1 VLAASGVTVYTVGH
15 STRPFDR
22 FVELLAREGV
32 RCIADVRTI
41 PASRRYPQYNA
52 DALAA
57 ALAER
62 GLDYVHMPGLGGR
75 RRPRPDSPNTAWRN
89 EGFRGYADHMLT
101 SEFQAAL
108 GTLTEIAATQPTAVM
123 CAEAVPWRCHRSL
136 LADALVARGDTV
148 LHILD
153 ARTSPHTLSP
163 FAVVEAGTVR
173 YRSAGAQDDL
183 FGGE

>member
-1 VLAASGVTVYTVGH
+1 MPAASGVTVYTIGH

-41 PASRRYPQYNA
+41 PASRRHPQYNA
-52 DALAA
+52 EALAA
-57 ALAER
+57 ALADR
-62 GLDYVHMPGLGGR
+62 GVDYVHMPALGGR

-89 EGFRGYADHMLT
+89 EGFRGYADHMAGD
-101 SEFQAAL
+101 EFRGGLARL
-108 GTLTEIAATQPTAVM
+108 VEIAAVQATAAM

-153 ARTSPHTLSP
+153 AKTSPHTLTP
-163 FAVVEAGTVR
+163 FAVVEGGTVR
-173 YRSAGAQDDL
+173 YRAAGAQDDL
-183 FGGE
+183 FGDV